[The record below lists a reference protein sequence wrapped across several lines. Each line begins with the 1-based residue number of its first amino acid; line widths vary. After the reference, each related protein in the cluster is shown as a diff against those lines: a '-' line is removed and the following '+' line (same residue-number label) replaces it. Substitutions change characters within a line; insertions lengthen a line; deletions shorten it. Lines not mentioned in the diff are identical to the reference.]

1 MTARPAPL
9 LQAMLITTG
18 SGTSAKQGRLR
29 SNPSARRLTRKLLP
43 GQRVLRRR
51 GLRRQALR
59 RRELRRRELRRQAL
73 RRRPVPVGAR
83 GPRVA
88 RPVVGRQMAGRQPTV
103 RLVVPMAG
111 AAARA
116 ACCRAGALRQGRRR
130 LIRKLARSPLM
141 CQPAAASEV
150 PLSTRALATPVRSR
164 DCLSRAGRGTRTP
177 PLTRRP
183 PRCRPALRGQGRA
196 GRRQTIAGRGPVTSG
211 RSPVAAR
218 PCRSRARHGRCQDQ
232 LQPAA
237 VRDKRRNPVR
247 RGQPR
252 RGPTRRG
259 SRRRSGLGGLLAIA
273 GRNVPAAPLPPH
285 SSAPPLRRRQRR
297 Q

>member
-1 MTARPAPL
+1 MRARSAPMV
-9 LQAMLITTG
+9 QAMLITTG

-29 SNPSARRLTRKLLP
+29 SNPSARRLTRKLVP
-43 GQRVLRRR
+43 GQRALRRRGLRRR

-59 RRELRRRELRRQAL
+59 RR
-73 RRRPVPVGAR
+73 PVPLGAL

-88 RPVVGRQMAGRQPTV
+88 RPVVRRQVAGRQPTV

-111 AAARA
+111 AAGRA
-116 ACCRAGALRQGRRR
+116 AGCRVGALRRGRRR
-130 LIRKLARSPLM
+130 LTRKLARSPLM
-141 CQPAAASEV
+141 CQLAAASEV
-150 PLSTRALATPVRSR
+150 PLSSCALATPVRSP
-164 DCLSRAGRGTRTP
+164 DCRSRAGRGTRTP

-183 PRCRPALRGQGRA
+183 PRCRLTLRGRGRTGRGQTTA
-196 GRRQTIAGRGPVTSG
+196 GRGQTTAGRGPMATG

-247 RGQPR
+247 RGLLR
-252 RGPTRRG
+252 RGPMRRG
-259 SRRRSGLGGLLAIA
+259 SRRRSGLGGLLAIV
-273 GRNVPAAPLPPH
+273 GPSVPVAPLPPR
-285 SSAPPLRRRQRR
+285 SSAPPLRRQPRR